1 VDSAPQRGRAV
12 VSQAELSAGTI
23 DDQDTGDGP
32 VVFLHGLM
40 MDASRW
46 DGPVADLPKAT
57 LDPLISRRNG

>member
-1 VDSAPQRGRAV
+1 

-23 DDQDTGDGP
+23 DDQNTGDGP
-32 VVFLHGLM
+32 RRVPEGLM

-57 LDPLISRRNG
+57 LDPLILRRNG